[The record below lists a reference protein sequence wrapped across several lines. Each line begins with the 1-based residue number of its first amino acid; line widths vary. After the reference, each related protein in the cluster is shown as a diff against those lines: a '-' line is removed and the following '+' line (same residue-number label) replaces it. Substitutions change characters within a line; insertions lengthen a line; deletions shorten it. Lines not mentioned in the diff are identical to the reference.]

1 MCIRD
6 SPQTYPVV
14 FIDGEH
20 QIISRSTQK
29 SEKTIDIDGVAHY
42 VFQVEVTSFTH
53 PLYTGEKRFV
63 DTQGQVNKFQNKQ
76 KYAEELKKKLSDRK
90 KKREEKKQQETKSLS
105 DLLGAL

>member
-1 MCIRD
+1 MYKR
-6 SPQTYPVV
+6 Q
-14 FIDGEH
+14 
-20 QIISRSTQK
+20 
-29 SEKTIDIDGVAHY
+29 
-42 VFQVEVTSFTH
+42 
-53 PLYTGEKRFV
+53 LYTGEKRFV